1 MELRLLLGYAVSGLG
16 VSLLTSAHQAC
27 LRVTVKHKLVPE
39 HSQWKGN
46 YIFFS
51 YSLFKKKKERQQPF
65 LLVLAEFFPAGP
77 SRNFHCFSQFT
88 GEAVQ
93 IYCFDSKNESL
104 DGHLRNLS

>member
-1 MELRLLLGYAVSGLG
+1 MHIKPAY
-16 VSLLTSAHQAC
+16 VSLLNTSLCQNIPNGKETIYFFLILC
-27 LRVTVKHKLVPE
+27 L
-39 HSQWKGN
+39 
-46 YIFFS
+46 
-51 YSLFKKKKERQQPF
+51 KKKKERQQPF

>member
-16 VSLLTSAHQAC
+16 VSLMTSAHQAC

-46 YIFFS
+46 YIYFFLIL
-51 YSLFKKKKERQQPF
+51 YLKKKRQQPF
-65 LLVLAEFFPAGP
+65 LLVLGDFFPAGP

-93 IYCFDSKNESL
+93 IYCFDSKDESL